1 MKAAAVQKAMKAM
14 KAMKAVK
21 AMKAGAMK
29 ARKAM
34 SAKKTTTEPEGIAGM
49 RRCLQAQRTVF
60 LEDGKP
66 LKAMTTNHVLLPS
79 MKAPGRGRWK
89 KDASDGKKRQVS
101 MKASVA
107 MKAPAANATC
117 EMKEPAP
124 MEAIAATFDKLT
136 GAATKRE
143 LMLRSAYEDEI
154 KVRELLIL
162 QLQGMVRRYES
173 LVQCYQISRVPVAD
187 CLH

>member
-1 MKAAAVQKAMKAM
+1 
-14 KAMKAVK
+14 MKAVK
-21 AMKAGAMK
+21 AM
-29 ARKAM
+29 KAM

-107 MKAPAANATC
+107 MKAPA
-117 EMKEPAP
+117 P

-136 GAATKRE
+136 EGAATKRE
-143 LMLRSAYEDEI
+143 LMLRSAYKDEI
-154 KVRELLIL
+154 KVRELFIL

-173 LVQCYQISRVPVAD
+173 LVRCYQISRVPVAD

>member
-21 AMKAGAMK
+21 AMKA
-29 ARKAM
+29 M
-34 SAKKTTTEPEGIAGM
+34 SAKKTTTEPEAIAGM
-49 RRCLQAQRTVF
+49 RRAYAAQRNFYAT
-60 LEDGKP
+60 
-66 LKAMTTNHVLLPS
+66 
-79 MKAPGRGRWK
+79 MKAAGRGWWK

-107 MKAPAANATC
+107 MKAPA
-117 EMKEPAP
+117 P

-136 GAATKRE
+136 EGAATKRE
-143 LMLRSAYEDEI
+143 LMLRSAYEEELL
-154 KVRELLIL
+154 VRELLMV
-162 QLQGMVRRYES
+162 QLQDMVRRYES
-173 LVQCYQISRVPVAD
+173 LVRCYQISRVPVAD